1 MNFDT
6 FKFFSD
12 EPVSMS
18 SELGVERPTTL
29 ALPESRMERRVHF
42 SDVAGAQI
50 LSDEP
55 TEENTTPSPKYV

>member
-1 MNFDT
+1 
-6 FKFFSD
+6 
-12 EPVSMS
+12 MS